1 MISYEFWFTN
11 NSVGSQLIYNNREQ
25 ANVKLLGLL
34 PRVMNGQGRQRVSSI
49 TISITAQ
56 ITTIGNLSFVQITIK

>member
-11 NSVGSQLIYNNREQ
+11 NSVGYQLIYNNREQ